1 MANKKLL
8 GNILLLITT
17 AIWGTAF
24 AFQRMGMDSIEP
36 STFSAVRMLLAAI
49 AVTPMVVLGKGK
61 NGPENPQ
68 YRRNTIIGGILCGLC
83 LATATL
89 FQQIGIVHTSAG
101 KAGFITAMYM
111 LLVPVINLIL
121 FRKKSPA
128 VVWIA
133 VLIGIAGMYLLCIN
147 EEFTLSR
154 GDALVS
160 VCALVF
166 SFHII
171 CTDHFVR
178 NANPIGMSVIQL
190 YVTALISAIV
200 AAFTENP
207 SWNDVRAAIIP
218 ILYCGLGSG
227 AIGYT
232 LQIVAQKFTEPA
244 VASLLMS
251 LEAVFAVLGGSLI
264 LGEKM
269 TTREAIGCLVMF
281 VAVILAQIPAGKKS
295 NSN

>member
-1 MANKKLL
+1 MKNRKLL

-36 STFSAVRMLLAAI
+36 ATFSAVRMLLAAV
-49 AVTPMVVLGKGK
+49 AVTPLVALGKDK
-61 NGPENPQ
+61 SKTYNSE
-68 YRRNTIIGGILCGLC
+68 YKRNTIIGGILCGLC
-83 LATATL
+83 LGTATI
-89 FQQIGIVHTSAG
+89 FQQVGIVQTSAG

-133 VLIGIAGMYLLCIN
+133 VLIGIIGMYLLCIN
-147 EEFTLSR
+147 EEFSLSR

-171 CTDHFVR
+171 CTDHFVQ
-178 NANPIGMSVIQL
+178 NANPVGMSVIQL
-190 YVTALISAIV
+190 YVTALLSAVV

-251 LEAVFAVLGGSLI
+251 LEAVFAVLGGTLI

-281 VAVILAQIPAGKKS
+281 IAVILAQIPSRKK
-295 NSN
+295 

>member
-1 MANKKLL
+1 MKNRKLL

-36 STFSAVRMLLAAI
+36 ATFSAVRMLLAAV
-49 AVTPMVVLGKGK
+49 AVTPLVFLGKGK
-61 NGPENPQ
+61 EIADKRA
-68 YRRNTIIGGILCGLC
+68 YRKNTFVGGILCGLC
-83 LATATL
+83 LGTATI
-89 FQQIGIVHTSAG
+89 FQQVGIVQTSAG

-133 VLIGIAGMYLLCIN
+133 VLIGIIGMYLLCIN
-147 EEFTLSR
+147 EEFSLSR

-171 CTDHFVR
+171 CTDHFVQ
-178 NANPIGMSVIQL
+178 NANPVGMSVIQL
-190 YVTALISAIV
+190 YVTALLSAVV

-251 LEAVFAVLGGSLI
+251 LEAVFAVLGGTLI

-281 VAVILAQIPAGKKS
+281 IAVILAQIPSRKK
-295 NSN
+295 

>member
-1 MANKKLL
+1 MKNRKLL

-36 STFSAVRMLLAAI
+36 ATFSAVRMLLAAV
-49 AVTPMVVLGKGK
+49 AVTPLVFLGKGK
-61 NGPENPQ
+61 EISDKRA
-68 YRRNTIIGGILCGLC
+68 YRKNTIVGGILCGLC
-83 LATATL
+83 LGTATI
-89 FQQIGIVHTSAG
+89 FQQVGIVQTSAG

-121 FRKKSPA
+121 FRKKSPV

-133 VLIGIAGMYLLCIN
+133 VLIGILGMYLLCIN
-147 EEFTLSR
+147 EEFSLSR

-160 VCALVF
+160 VCALIF

-171 CTDHFVR
+171 CTDHFVQ

-190 YVTALISAIV
+190 YVTALLSAAV

-251 LEAVFAVLGGSLI
+251 LEAVFAVLGGTLI

-281 VAVILAQIPAGKKS
+281 IAVILAQIPSRKK
-295 NSN
+295 

>member
-1 MANKKLL
+1 MKNRKLL

-36 STFSAVRMLLAAI
+36 ATFSAVRMLLAAV
-49 AVTPMVVLGKGK
+49 AVTPLVFLGKGK
-61 NGPENPQ
+61 EIPDKRT
-68 YRRNTIIGGILCGLC
+68 YRNNTIVGGILCGLC
-83 LATATL
+83 LGTATI
-89 FQQIGIVHTSAG
+89 FQQVGIVQTSAG

-111 LLVPVINLIL
+111 LLVPVINLIM
-121 FRKKSPA
+121 FRKKSPV

-133 VLIGIAGMYLLCIN
+133 VLIGILGMYLLCIN
-147 EEFTLSR
+147 EEFSLSR

-160 VCALVF
+160 VCALIF

-171 CTDHFVR
+171 CTDHFVQ

-190 YVTALISAIV
+190 YVTALLSAAV
-200 AAFTENP
+200 AAFTESP
-207 SWNDVRAAIIP
+207 SVNDVKTAIIP

-251 LEAVFAVLGGSLI
+251 LEAVFAVLGGTLI

-269 TTREAIGCLVMF
+269 TGREAIGCLVMF
-281 VAVILAQIPAGKKS
+281 IAVILAQIPSRKK
-295 NSN
+295 

>member
-1 MANKKLL
+1 MANRKLL

-36 STFSAVRMLLAAI
+36 ATFSAVRMLLAAV
-49 AVTPMVVLGKGK
+49 AVTPLVALGKDK
-61 NGPENPQ
+61 SKTYNSE
-68 YRRNTIIGGILCGLC
+68 YKRNTIIGGILCGLC
-83 LATATL
+83 LGTATI
-89 FQQIGIVHTSAG
+89 FQQVGIVQTSAG

-133 VLIGIAGMYLLCIN
+133 VLIGIIGMYLLCIN
-147 EEFTLSR
+147 EEFSLSR

-166 SFHII
+166 GFHII
-171 CTDHFVR
+171 CTDHFVQ
-178 NANPIGMSVIQL
+178 NANPVGMSVIQL
-190 YVTALISAIV
+190 YVTALLSAVV

-251 LEAVFAVLGGSLI
+251 LEAVFAVLGGTLI

-281 VAVILAQIPAGKKS
+281 IAVILAQIPSRKK
-295 NSN
+295 

>member
-1 MANKKLL
+1 MANRKLL

-36 STFSAVRMLLAAI
+36 STFNAARMLLAAV
-49 AVTPMVVLGKGK
+49 AVTPLIALGRKK
-61 NGPENPQ
+61 DKADAAVF
-68 YRRNTIIGGILCGLC
+68 RKNTIIGGILCGLC
-83 LATATL
+83 LAGATI
-89 FQQIGIVHTSAG
+89 FQQVGMVQTSAG

-121 FRKKSPA
+121 FRRKSPV

-133 VLIGIAGMYLLCIN
+133 VAIGIAGMYLLCIN
-147 EEFTLSR
+147 EGFSLSK

-160 VCALVF
+160 VCALIF

-171 CTDHFVR
+171 CTDHYVQ
-178 NANPIGMSVIQL
+178 NANPVGMAVIQF
-190 YVTALISAIV
+190 YVAALVSAIV
-200 AAFTENP
+200 AAFTETP
-207 SWNDVRAAIIP
+207 SWNDVSNAIIP
-218 ILYCGLGSG
+218 ILYCGLASG

-232 LQIVAQKFTEPA
+232 LQIVAQKFTDPA

-251 LEAVFAVLGGSLI
+251 LEAVFAVIGGTLI

-269 TTREAIGCLVMF
+269 SVREAIGCMVMF
-281 VAVILAQIPAGKKS
+281 IAVILAQIPAKKKES
-295 NSN
+295 

>member
-1 MANKKLL
+1 MANRKLL

-36 STFSAVRMLLAAI
+36 ATFSAVRMLLAAV
-49 AVTPMVVLGKGK
+49 AVTPLVALGKDK
-61 NGPENPQ
+61 SKTYNSE
-68 YRRNTIIGGILCGLC
+68 YKRNTIIGGILCGLC
-83 LATATL
+83 LGTATI
-89 FQQIGIVHTSAG
+89 FQQVGIVQTSAG

-133 VLIGIAGMYLLCIN
+133 VLIGIIGMYLLCIN
-147 EEFTLSR
+147 EEFSLSR

-171 CTDHFVR
+171 CTDHFVQ
-178 NANPIGMSVIQL
+178 NANPVGMSVIQL
-190 YVTALISAIV
+190 YVTALLSAVV

-251 LEAVFAVLGGSLI
+251 LEAVFAVLGGTLI

-281 VAVILAQIPAGKKS
+281 IAVILAQIPSRKK
-295 NSN
+295 

>member
-1 MANKKLL
+1 MENRKLL

-17 AIWGTAF
+17 AIWGTAV

-36 STFSAVRMLLAAI
+36 STFNAARMLLAAV
-49 AVTPMVVLGKGK
+49 AVTPLIALGRKK
-61 NGPENPQ
+61 DKTDAVEF
-68 YRRNTIIGGILCGLC
+68 RKNTIIGGILCGLC
-83 LATATL
+83 LAAATI
-89 FQQIGIVHTSAG
+89 FQQVGMVQTSAG
-101 KAGFITAMYM
+101 NAGFITAMYM

-121 FRKKSPA
+121 FKRKSPV

-133 VLIGIAGMYLLCIN
+133 VVIGIAGMYLLCIN
-147 EEFTLSR
+147 EGFSLSK

-171 CTDHFVR
+171 CTDHYVQ
-178 NANPIGMSVIQL
+178 NANPVGMAVIQF
-190 YVTALISAIV
+190 YVAALISGIV
-200 AAFTENP
+200 AAFTETP
-207 SWNDVRAAIIP
+207 SWNDVSNAIIP
-218 ILYCGLGSG
+218 ILYCGLASG

-232 LQIVAQKFTEPA
+232 LQIVAQKFTDPA

-251 LEAVFAVLGGSLI
+251 LEAVFAVIGGTLI

-269 TTREAIGCLVMF
+269 SVREAIRCMVMF
-281 VAVILAQIPAGKKS
+281 IAVILAQIPAKKKES
-295 NSN
+295 

>member
-1 MANKKLL
+1 MINRKIL
-8 GNILLLITT
+8 GIILLLITT

-49 AVTPMVVLGKGK
+49 AVTPMVALGKGK
-61 NGPENPQ
+61 NNPGNPELK
-68 YRRNTIIGGILCGLC
+68 RNTIIGGILCGIC
-83 LATATL
+83 LAAATL
-89 FQQIGIVHTSAG
+89 FQQIGIVHTTAG

-121 FRKKSPA
+121 FRKNSPA

-147 EEFTLSR
+147 EEFTLSK
-154 GDALVS
+154 GDALVG

-171 CTDHFVR
+171 CADHFVQ

-190 YVTALISAIV
+190 YVTALISAVV

-207 SWNDVRAAIIP
+207 SWNDVRAAIVP

-232 LQIVAQKFTEPA
+232 LQIVAQKVTEPA

-251 LEAVFAVLGGSLI
+251 LEAVFAVLGGTLI

-269 TTREAIGCLVMF
+269 TGREAIGCLVMF
-281 VAVILAQIPAGKKS
+281 IAVVLAQIPAREKS

>member
-1 MANKKLL
+1 MKNRKLL

-36 STFSAVRMLLAAI
+36 ATFSAVRMLLAAV
-49 AVTPMVVLGKGK
+49 AVTPLVFLGKGK
-61 NGPENPQ
+61 EIPDKRA
-68 YRRNTIIGGILCGLC
+68 YRKNTIVGGILCGLC
-83 LATATL
+83 LGTATI
-89 FQQIGIVHTSAG
+89 FQQVGIVQTSAG

-121 FRKKSPA
+121 FRKKSPV

-133 VLIGIAGMYLLCIN
+133 VLIGILGMYLLCIN
-147 EEFTLSR
+147 EEFSLSR

-171 CTDHFVR
+171 CTDHFVQ

-190 YVTALISAIV
+190 YVTALLSAAV
-200 AAFTENP
+200 AAFTESP
-207 SWNDVRAAIIP
+207 SINDVKAAIIP

-251 LEAVFAVLGGSLI
+251 LEAVFAVLGGTLI

-269 TTREAIGCLVMF
+269 TGREAIGCLVMF
-281 VAVILAQIPAGKKS
+281 IAVILAQIPSRKK
-295 NSN
+295 

>member
-1 MANKKLL
+1 MKNRKLI

-36 STFSAVRMLLAAI
+36 ATFSAVRMLLAAV
-49 AVTPMVVLGKGK
+49 AVTPLVFLGKGK
-61 NGPENPQ
+61 EIPDKRS
-68 YRRNTIIGGILCGLC
+68 YRKNTIVGGILCGLC
-83 LATATL
+83 LGTATI
-89 FQQIGIVHTSAG
+89 FQQVGIVQTSAG

-111 LLVPVINLIL
+111 LLVPVINLIM
-121 FRKKSPA
+121 FRKKSPV

-133 VLIGIAGMYLLCIN
+133 VLIGILGMYLLCIN
-147 EEFTLSR
+147 EEFSLSR

-160 VCALVF
+160 VCALIF

-171 CTDHFVR
+171 CTDHFVQ

-190 YVTALISAIV
+190 YVTALLSAAV
-200 AAFTENP
+200 AAFTESP
-207 SWNDVRAAIIP
+207 SINDVKTAIIP

-251 LEAVFAVLGGSLI
+251 LEAVFAVLGGTLI

-269 TTREAIGCLVMF
+269 TGREAIGCLVMF
-281 VAVILAQIPAGKKS
+281 IAVILAQIPSRKK
-295 NSN
+295 

>member
-1 MANKKLL
+1 MKNSKLL

-36 STFSAVRMLLAAI
+36 ATFSAVRMLLAAV
-49 AVTPMVVLGKGK
+49 AVTPLVFLGKGK
-61 NGPENPQ
+61 DISDKRA
-68 YRRNTIIGGILCGLC
+68 YRKNTIVGGILCGLC
-83 LATATL
+83 LGSATI
-89 FQQIGIVHTSAG
+89 FQQVGIVQTSAG

-133 VLIGIAGMYLLCIN
+133 VLIGILGMYLLCIN
-147 EEFTLSR
+147 EEVSLSR

-171 CTDHFVR
+171 CTDHFVQ
-178 NANPIGMSVIQL
+178 NANPVGMSVIQL
-190 YVTALISAIV
+190 YVTALLSAVV

-251 LEAVFAVLGGSLI
+251 LEAVFAVLGGTLI

-281 VAVILAQIPAGKKS
+281 IAVILAQIPSRKK
-295 NSN
+295 

>member
-1 MANKKLL
+1 MANRKLL

-36 STFSAVRMLLAAI
+36 STFNAARMFLAAV
-49 AVTPMVVLGKGK
+49 AVTPLIALGRKK
-61 NGPENPQ
+61 DKTDSVAF
-68 YRRNTIIGGILCGLC
+68 RKNTIIGGILCGLC
-83 LATATL
+83 LAGATI
-89 FQQIGIVHTSAG
+89 FQQVGMVQTSAG

-121 FRKKSPA
+121 FRRKSPV

-133 VLIGIAGMYLLCIN
+133 VAIGIAGMYLLCIN
-147 EEFTLSR
+147 EGFSLSK

-160 VCALVF
+160 VCALIF

-171 CTDHFVR
+171 CTDHYVQ
-178 NANPIGMSVIQL
+178 NANPVGMAVIQF
-190 YVTALISAIV
+190 YVAAMVSGIV
-200 AAFTENP
+200 AAFTETP
-207 SWNDVRAAIIP
+207 SWADVGNAIIP
-218 ILYCGLGSG
+218 ILYCGLASG

-232 LQIVAQKFTEPA
+232 LQIVAQKFTDPA

-251 LEAVFAVLGGSLI
+251 LEAVFAVIGGTLI

-269 TTREAIGCLVMF
+269 STREAIGCIVMF
-281 VAVILAQIPAGKKS
+281 IAVILAQIPAKKKED
-295 NSN
+295 

>member
-1 MANKKLL
+1 MKNRKLL

-36 STFSAVRMLLAAI
+36 STFNAARMFLAAL
-49 AVTPMVVLGKGK
+49 AVTPLIALGRNKDRS
-61 NGPENPQ
+61 NASA
-68 YRRNTIIGGILCGLC
+68 YRNNTIIGGVLCGLC
-83 LATATL
+83 LAGATI
-89 FQQIGIVHTSAG
+89 FQQVGMVQTNAG

-121 FRKKSPA
+121 FRRKSPA

-133 VLIGIAGMYLLCIN
+133 VLIGIVGMYFLCIN
-147 EEFTLSR
+147 EGFSLSK
-154 GDALVS
+154 GDAMVS
-160 VCALVF
+160 VCALLF

-171 CTDHFVR
+171 CTDHYVQ
-178 NANPIGMSVIQL
+178 NANPIGMAVIQF
-190 YVTALISAIV
+190 YVAALVSAII
-200 AAFTENP
+200 AAFTETP
-207 SWNDVRAAIIP
+207 TWVDVGNAIIP
-218 ILYCGLGSG
+218 ILYCGLASG

-232 LQIVAQKFTEPA
+232 LQIVAQKFTDPA

-251 LEAVFAVLGGSLI
+251 LEAVFAVLGGTLI

-269 TTREAIGCLVMF
+269 ATREAIGCLVMF
-281 VAVILAQIPAGKKS
+281 VAVILAQIPVRKKS

>member
-1 MANKKLL
+1 MKNRKLL

-36 STFSAVRMLLAAI
+36 ATFSAVRMLLAAV
-49 AVTPMVVLGKGK
+49 AVTPLVFLGKGK
-61 NGPENPQ
+61 EITDKRA
-68 YRRNTIIGGILCGLC
+68 YRKNTFVGGILCGLC
-83 LATATL
+83 LGTATI
-89 FQQIGIVHTSAG
+89 FQQVGIVQTSAG

-133 VLIGIAGMYLLCIN
+133 VLIGIIGMYLLCIN
-147 EEFTLSR
+147 EEFSLSR

-171 CTDHFVR
+171 CTDHFVQ
-178 NANPIGMSVIQL
+178 NANPVGMSVIQL
-190 YVTALISAIV
+190 YVTALLSAVV

-251 LEAVFAVLGGSLI
+251 LEAVFAVLGGTLI

-269 TTREAIGCLVMF
+269 TTREAIGCMVMF
-281 VAVILAQIPAGKKS
+281 IAVILAQIPSRKK
-295 NSN
+295 

>member
-1 MANKKLL
+1 
-8 GNILLLITT
+8 
-17 AIWGTAF
+17 
-24 AFQRMGMDSIEP
+24 
-36 STFSAVRMLLAAI
+36 
-49 AVTPMVVLGKGK
+49 
-61 NGPENPQ
+61 
-68 YRRNTIIGGILCGLC
+68 
-83 LATATL
+83 
-89 FQQIGIVHTSAG
+89 
-101 KAGFITAMYM
+101 M
-111 LLVPVINLIL
+111 LLVPIISFVL
-121 FRKKSPA
+121 FKKRNTLL
-128 VVWIA
+128 VWLA
-133 VLIGIAGMYLLCIN
+133 VLLGIAGMYLLCIN
-147 EEFTLSR
+147 EDFSLSK

-171 CTDHFVR
+171 CTDHFVK
-178 NANPIGMSVIQL
+178 NANPVGMSVIQL

-269 TTREAIGCLVMF
+269 TTREAIGCLVML
-281 VAVILAQIPAGKKS
+281 VAVVLAQIPAKKES
-295 NSN
+295 NFN

>member
-1 MANKKLL
+1 MENRKLL

-36 STFSAVRMLLAAI
+36 STFNAARMLLAAV
-49 AVTPMVVLGKGK
+49 AVTPLIALGRKK
-61 NGPENPQ
+61 DKTDAVEF
-68 YRRNTIIGGILCGLC
+68 RKNTIIGGILCGLC
-83 LATATL
+83 LAAATI
-89 FQQIGIVHTSAG
+89 FQQVGMVQTSAG

-121 FRKKSPA
+121 FKRKSPV

-133 VLIGIAGMYLLCIN
+133 VVIGIAGMYLLCIN
-147 EEFTLSR
+147 EGFSLSK

-171 CTDHFVR
+171 CTDHYVQ
-178 NANPIGMSVIQL
+178 NANPVGMAVIQF
-190 YVTALISAIV
+190 YVAALVSGIV
-200 AAFTENP
+200 AAFTETP
-207 SWNDVRAAIIP
+207 SWNDVSNAIIP
-218 ILYCGLGSG
+218 ILYCGLASG

-232 LQIVAQKFTEPA
+232 LQIVAQKFTDPA

-251 LEAVFAVLGGSLI
+251 LEAVFAVIGGTLI

-269 TTREAIGCLVMF
+269 SVREAIGCMVMF
-281 VAVILAQIPAGKKS
+281 IAVILAQIPAKKKES
-295 NSN
+295 

>member
-1 MANKKLL
+1 MKNRKLL

-36 STFSAVRMLLAAI
+36 ATFSAVRMLLAAV
-49 AVTPMVVLGKGK
+49 AVTPLVFLGKGK
-61 NGPENPQ
+61 EISDKRA
-68 YRRNTIIGGILCGLC
+68 YRKNTIVGGILCGLC
-83 LATATL
+83 LGTATI
-89 FQQIGIVHTSAG
+89 FQQVGIVQTSAG

-133 VLIGIAGMYLLCIN
+133 VLIGIIGMYLLCIN
-147 EEFTLSR
+147 EEFSLSR

-171 CTDHFVR
+171 CTDHFVQ
-178 NANPIGMSVIQL
+178 NANPVGMSVIQL
-190 YVTALISAIV
+190 YVTALLSAVV

-251 LEAVFAVLGGSLI
+251 LEAVFAVLGGTLI

-281 VAVILAQIPAGKKS
+281 IAVILAQIPSRKK
-295 NSN
+295 

>member
-1 MANKKLL
+1 MENRKLL

-36 STFSAVRMLLAAI
+36 STFNAARMFLAAV
-49 AVTPMVVLGKGK
+49 AVTPLIALGRKK
-61 NGPENPQ
+61 DKTDAVEF
-68 YRRNTIIGGILCGLC
+68 RKNTIIGGILCGLC
-83 LATATL
+83 LAAATI
-89 FQQIGIVHTSAG
+89 FQQVGMVQTSAG

-121 FRKKSPA
+121 FKRKSPV

-133 VLIGIAGMYLLCIN
+133 VVIGIAGMYLLCIN
-147 EEFTLSR
+147 EGFSLSK

-171 CTDHFVR
+171 CTDHYVQ
-178 NANPIGMSVIQL
+178 NANPVGMAVIQF
-190 YVTALISAIV
+190 YVAALVSGIV
-200 AAFTENP
+200 AAFTETP
-207 SWNDVRAAIIP
+207 SWNDVSNAIIP
-218 ILYCGLGSG
+218 ILYCGLASG

-232 LQIVAQKFTEPA
+232 LQIVAQKFTDPA

-251 LEAVFAVLGGSLI
+251 LEAVFAVIGGTLI

-269 TTREAIGCLVMF
+269 SVREAIGCMVMF
-281 VAVILAQIPAGKKS
+281 IAVILAQIPAKKKES
-295 NSN
+295 

>member
-1 MANKKLL
+1 MANRKLL

-36 STFSAVRMLLAAI
+36 ATFSAVRMLLAAV
-49 AVTPMVVLGKGK
+49 AVTPLVALGKDK
-61 NGPENPQ
+61 SKTYNSE
-68 YRRNTIIGGILCGLC
+68 YKRNTIIGGILCGLC
-83 LATATL
+83 LGTATI
-89 FQQIGIVHTSAG
+89 FQQVGIVQTSAG

-133 VLIGIAGMYLLCIN
+133 VLIGIIGMYLLCIN
-147 EEFTLSR
+147 EEFSLSR

-171 CTDHFVR
+171 CTDHFVQ
-178 NANPIGMSVIQL
+178 NANPVGMSVIQL
-190 YVTALISAIV
+190 YVTALLSAVV

-207 SWNDVRAAIIP
+207 SWSDVRAAIIP

-251 LEAVFAVLGGSLI
+251 LEAVFAVLGGTLI

-281 VAVILAQIPAGKKS
+281 IAVILAQIPSRKK
-295 NSN
+295 

>member
-1 MANKKLL
+1 MKNRKLL

-36 STFSAVRMLLAAI
+36 ATFSAVRMLLAAV
-49 AVTPMVVLGKGK
+49 AVTPLVFLGKGK
-61 NGPENPQ
+61 EIADKRA
-68 YRRNTIIGGILCGLC
+68 YRKNTIVGGILCGLC
-83 LATATL
+83 LGTATI
-89 FQQIGIVHTSAG
+89 FQQVGIVQTSAG

-121 FRKKSPA
+121 FRKKSPV

-133 VLIGIAGMYLLCIN
+133 VLIGILGMYLLCIN
-147 EEFTLSR
+147 EEFSLSR

-171 CTDHFVR
+171 CTDHFVQ

-190 YVTALISAIV
+190 YVTALLSAAV
-200 AAFTENP
+200 AAFTESP
-207 SWNDVRAAIIP
+207 SINDVKAAIIP

-251 LEAVFAVLGGSLI
+251 LEAVFAVLGGTLI

-269 TTREAIGCLVMF
+269 TGREAIGCLVMF
-281 VAVILAQIPAGKKS
+281 IAVILAQIPSRKK
-295 NSN
+295 

>member
-1 MANKKLL
+1 MKNSKLL

-36 STFSAVRMLLAAI
+36 ATFSAVRMLLAAV
-49 AVTPMVVLGKGK
+49 AVTPLVFLGKGK
-61 NGPENPQ
+61 DISDKRA
-68 YRRNTIIGGILCGLC
+68 YRKNTIVGGILCGLC
-83 LATATL
+83 LGSATI
-89 FQQIGIVHTSAG
+89 FQQVGIVQTSAG

-133 VLIGIAGMYLLCIN
+133 VLIGILGMYLLCIN
-147 EEFTLSR
+147 EEFSLSR

-160 VCALVF
+160 VCALIF

-171 CTDHFVR
+171 CTDHFVQ

-190 YVTALISAIV
+190 YVTALLSAAV
-200 AAFTENP
+200 AAFTESP
-207 SWNDVRAAIIP
+207 SISDVKAAIIP

-251 LEAVFAVLGGSLI
+251 LEAVFAVLGGTLI

-281 VAVILAQIPAGKKS
+281 IAVILAQIPSRKK
-295 NSN
+295 

>member
-1 MANKKLL
+1 MANRKLL

-36 STFSAVRMLLAAI
+36 STFNAARMFLAAV
-49 AVTPMVVLGKGK
+49 AVTPLIALGRKK
-61 NGPENPQ
+61 DKTDTVAF
-68 YRRNTIIGGILCGLC
+68 RKNTIIGGILCGLC
-83 LATATL
+83 LAGATI
-89 FQQIGIVHTSAG
+89 FQQVGMVQTSAG

-121 FRKKSPA
+121 FRRKSPV

-133 VLIGIAGMYLLCIN
+133 VAIGIAGMYLLCIN
-147 EEFTLSR
+147 EGFSLSK

-160 VCALVF
+160 VCALIF

-171 CTDHFVR
+171 CTDHYVQ
-178 NANPIGMSVIQL
+178 NANPVGMAVIQF
-190 YVTALISAIV
+190 YVAALVSGIV
-200 AAFTENP
+200 AAFTETP
-207 SWNDVRAAIIP
+207 SWSDVGNAIIP
-218 ILYCGLGSG
+218 ILYCGLASG

-232 LQIVAQKFTEPA
+232 LQIVAQKFTDPA

-251 LEAVFAVLGGSLI
+251 LEAVFAVIGGTLI
-264 LGEKM
+264 LGESM
-269 TTREAIGCLVMF
+269 SLREAFGCIVMF
-281 VAVILAQIPAGKKS
+281 VAVILAQIPAKKK
-295 NSN
+295 N

>member
-1 MANKKLL
+1 MKNRKLL

-36 STFSAVRMLLAAI
+36 ATFSAVRMLLAAV
-49 AVTPMVVLGKGK
+49 AVTPLVFLGKGK
-61 NGPENPQ
+61 EITDKRA
-68 YRRNTIIGGILCGLC
+68 YRKNTFVGGILCGLC
-83 LATATL
+83 LGTATI
-89 FQQIGIVHTSAG
+89 FQQVGIVQTSAG

-133 VLIGIAGMYLLCIN
+133 VLIGIIGMYLLCIN
-147 EEFTLSR
+147 EEFSLSR

-171 CTDHFVR
+171 CTDHFVQ
-178 NANPIGMSVIQL
+178 NANPVGMSVIQL
-190 YVTALISAIV
+190 YVTALLSAVV

-251 LEAVFAVLGGSLI
+251 LEAVFAVLGGTLI

-281 VAVILAQIPAGKKS
+281 IAVILAQIPSRKK
-295 NSN
+295 

>member
-1 MANKKLL
+1 MENRKLL

-36 STFSAVRMLLAAI
+36 ATFNAARMFLAAV
-49 AVTPMVVLGKGK
+49 AVTPLIALGRKK
-61 NGPENPQ
+61 DKTDAVEF
-68 YRRNTIIGGILCGLC
+68 RKNTIIGGILCGLC
-83 LATATL
+83 LAAATI
-89 FQQIGIVHTSAG
+89 FQQVGMVQTSAG

-121 FRKKSPA
+121 FKRKSPV

-133 VLIGIAGMYLLCIN
+133 VVIGIAGMYLLCIN
-147 EEFTLSR
+147 EGFSLSK

-171 CTDHFVR
+171 CTDHYVQ
-178 NANPIGMSVIQL
+178 NANPVGMAVIQF
-190 YVTALISAIV
+190 YVAALVSGIV
-200 AAFTENP
+200 AAFTETP
-207 SWNDVRAAIIP
+207 SWNDVSNAIIP
-218 ILYCGLGSG
+218 ILYCGLASG

-232 LQIVAQKFTEPA
+232 LQIVAQKFTDPA

-251 LEAVFAVLGGSLI
+251 LEAVFAVIGGTLI

-269 TTREAIGCLVMF
+269 SVREAIGCMVMF
-281 VAVILAQIPAGKKS
+281 IAVILAQIPAKKKES
-295 NSN
+295 

>member
-1 MANKKLL
+1 MKNSKLL

-36 STFSAVRMLLAAI
+36 ATFSAVRMLLAAV
-49 AVTPMVVLGKGK
+49 AVTPLVFLGKGK
-61 NGPENPQ
+61 DISDKRA
-68 YRRNTIIGGILCGLC
+68 YRKNTIVGGILCGLC
-83 LATATL
+83 LGSATI
-89 FQQIGIVHTSAG
+89 FQQVGIVQTSAG

-133 VLIGIAGMYLLCIN
+133 VLIGILGMYLLCIN
-147 EEFTLSR
+147 EEFSLSR

-160 VCALVF
+160 VCALIF

-171 CTDHFVR
+171 CTDHFVQ

-190 YVTALISAIV
+190 YVTALLSAAV
-200 AAFTENP
+200 AAFTESP
-207 SWNDVRAAIIP
+207 SISDVKAAIIP

-251 LEAVFAVLGGSLI
+251 LEAVFAVLGGALI
-264 LGEKM
+264 LGERM
-269 TTREAIGCLVMF
+269 TGREAIGCLVMF
-281 VAVILAQIPAGKKS
+281 IAVILAQIPSRKK
-295 NSN
+295 

>member
-1 MANKKLL
+1 MANRKLL

-36 STFSAVRMLLAAI
+36 ATFNAARMFLAAV
-49 AVTPMVVLGKGK
+49 AVTPLIALGRKK
-61 NGPENPQ
+61 DKTDAVEF
-68 YRRNTIIGGILCGLC
+68 RKNTIIGGILCGLC
-83 LATATL
+83 LAAATI
-89 FQQIGIVHTSAG
+89 FQQVGMVQTSAG

-121 FRKKSPA
+121 FKRKSPV

-133 VLIGIAGMYLLCIN
+133 VVIGIAGMYLLCIN
-147 EEFTLSR
+147 EGFSLSK

-171 CTDHFVR
+171 CTDHYVQ
-178 NANPIGMSVIQL
+178 NANPVGMAVIQF
-190 YVTALISAIV
+190 YVAALVSGIV
-200 AAFTENP
+200 AAFTETP
-207 SWNDVRAAIIP
+207 SWNDVSNAIIP
-218 ILYCGLGSG
+218 ILYCGLASG

-232 LQIVAQKFTEPA
+232 LQIVAQKFTDPA

-251 LEAVFAVLGGSLI
+251 LEAVFAVIGGTLI

-269 TTREAIGCLVMF
+269 SVREAIGCMVMF
-281 VAVILAQIPAGKKS
+281 IAVILAQIPAKKKES
-295 NSN
+295 

>member
-1 MANKKLL
+1 MKNRKLL

-36 STFSAVRMLLAAI
+36 ATFSAVRMLLASV
-49 AVTPMVVLGKGK
+49 AVTPLVFLGKQK
-61 NGPENPQ
+61 EITDKRA
-68 YRRNTIIGGILCGLC
+68 YRKNTIVGGILCGLC
-83 LATATL
+83 LGTATI
-89 FQQIGIVHTSAG
+89 FQQVGIVQTTAG

-121 FRKKSPA
+121 FRKKSPV

-133 VLIGIAGMYLLCIN
+133 VLIGILGMYLLCIN
-147 EEFTLSR
+147 EEFSLSR

-171 CTDHFVR
+171 CTDHFVQ

-190 YVTALISAIV
+190 YVTALLSAAV
-200 AAFTENP
+200 AAFTESP
-207 SWNDVRAAIIP
+207 SINDVKAAIIP

-251 LEAVFAVLGGSLI
+251 LEAVFAVLGGTLI

-269 TTREAIGCLVMF
+269 TGREAIGCLVMF
-281 VAVILAQIPAGKKS
+281 IAVILAQIPSRKK
-295 NSN
+295 

>member
-1 MANKKLL
+1 MANRKLL

-36 STFSAVRMLLAAI
+36 STFNAARMLLAAV
-49 AVTPMVVLGKGK
+49 AVTPLIALGRKK
-61 NGPENPQ
+61 DKADAAVF
-68 YRRNTIIGGILCGLC
+68 RKNTIIGGILCGLC
-83 LATATL
+83 LAGATI
-89 FQQIGIVHTSAG
+89 FQQVGMVQTSAG

-121 FRKKSPA
+121 FRRKSPV

-133 VLIGIAGMYLLCIN
+133 VVIGIAGMYLLCIN
-147 EEFTLSR
+147 EGFSLSK

-160 VCALVF
+160 VCALIF

-171 CTDHFVR
+171 CTDHYVQ
-178 NANPIGMSVIQL
+178 NANPVGMAVIQF
-190 YVTALISAIV
+190 YVAALISAIV
-200 AAFTENP
+200 AAFTETP
-207 SWNDVRAAIIP
+207 GWSDVRNAIIP
-218 ILYCGLGSG
+218 ILYCGLASG

-232 LQIVAQKFTEPA
+232 LQIVAQKFTDPA

-251 LEAVFAVLGGSLI
+251 LEAVFAVIGGTLI

-269 TTREAIGCLVMF
+269 SIREAIGCLVMF
-281 VAVILAQIPAGKKS
+281 IAVILAQIPAKKKKADQ
-295 NSN
+295 